1 MGADAVAW
9 GSHDEVVAAIRRWA
23 RREGPPRVIDTTGVP
38 AALAQAIEAVCAAGR
53 VVVVGMSAATAPLR
67 PGIFPEKEIDV
78 VGSSC
83 ATAADFRAA
92 TQLVRAHRKAIA
104 ALPMHRFPLA
114 EVRDAIQCAANSPPD
129 VVKVLVTITG
139 KAVEEYHE

>member
-1 MGADAVAW
+1 
-9 GSHDEVVAAIRRWA
+9 
-23 RREGPPRVIDTTGVP
+23 
-38 AALAQAIEAVCAAGR
+38 
-53 VVVVGMSAATAPLR
+53 MSAATAPLR

-114 EVRDAIQCAANSPPD
+114 EVRDAIECAANSPPD

>member
-1 MGADAVAW
+1 M
-9 GSHDEVVAAIRRWA
+9 VAAIRRWA

-92 TQLVRAHRKAIA
+92 TQLVRAHREAIA
-104 ALPMHRFPLA
+104 ALPVRRFPLA
-114 EVRDAIQCAANSPPD
+114 EVRDAIECAANSPPD

-139 KAVEEYHE
+139 KVVEEGHE